1 MDQENQQPRPRVS
14 KSFIFSLILVA
25 AIIGLLAYFIFFS
38 GTNAKSISYTDFV
51 NHLYNGKV
59 NDVQLVQAET
69 VIKANGHYT
78 DVDSKGKTVK
88 ITFTTDIPVQ
98 MYDSD
103 NVWYVDINKDGTV
116 GPEEKI
122 NTSITQ
128 MIIDAQNANP
138 NMKVTVKDPYVVSWW
153 EQWGPT
159 IILIVGSGLITLFL
173 LSRMTATVGASNRQ
187 AMDFN
192 RSRARKAN
200 SKVKFADVAGAD
212 EEKAEMQELVY
223 YLKDP
228 RKYTK
233 FGAKLPKGVLLV
245 GPPGCGK
252 TLLAKAVAGE
262 AGVPF
267 FSISGSDFV
276 EMFVGVGAGRVRD
289 MFKTAKENAPCLV
302 FIDEIDAVGR
312 QRGAGLGGGNDE
324 REQTLNQLLVEM
336 DGFNDNSGIIV
347 IAATNRDDVLDP
359 ALLRAGRF
367 DRKITVSLPDVKG
380 REAIFKVHSRNKKVS
395 SEVNFE
401 NLSKRTVGF
410 SGADI
415 ENIMNEAAILAVR
428 ANKEEIT
435 IADIDEAIDRRFA
448 GPAKKSRSLT
458 EEEKWR
464 TAYHESGHA
473 IVGLKYP
480 HAGKVQKITIIPR
493 GNYGGWVL
501 ATPEK
506 DKFNLTKGELI
517 ADIVLDMGGRSAEEI
532 FCDDIDTGA
541 YADIKNATARARAMV
556 CEYGMS
562 DLGPIQYERDTG
574 SVFLGRDYTNTQKNF
589 SAETATKID
598 AEIRKIIDFA
608 HAEALRVIKENRA
621 DVELLAKTLVERE
634 QITAEEIEYLMEHR
648 HLKSD
653 EKKVVEP
660 LPEADATI
668 PEKEPIPTEDK
679 LIDKKE

>member
-1 MDQENQQPRPRVS
+1 MDEENNRPQGRIS
-14 KSFIFSLILVA
+14 RSFIFSILFVA
-25 AIIGLLAYFIFFS
+25 AIVALIIYFIFS
-38 GTNAKSISYTDFV
+38 NMSTVKSIQFDEFATY
-51 NHLYNGKV
+51 LAQGKV
-59 NDVQLVQAET
+59 NDVQLVQGET
-69 VIKANGHYT
+69 KITINGHYT
-78 DVDSKGKTVK
+78 KEDSTGKAVK
-88 ITFTTDIPVQ
+88 TAFTTGIPEE
-98 MYDSD
+98 MYNAELD
-103 NVWYVDINKDGTV
+103 WYIDINGDGVKETITKSV
-116 GPEEKI
+116 
-122 NTSITQ
+122 TQ
-128 MIIDAQNANP
+128 MIVDATKNNEP
-138 NMKVTVKDPYVVSWW
+138 GSTSNFVITVKDPYEVTWFDR
-153 EQWGPT
+153 WGPT
-159 IILIVGSGLITLFL
+159 IILIAASTLLLLFL
-173 LSRMTATVGASNRQ
+173 FSRMSSSVNSSNRQ
-187 AMDFN
+187 EMDFN
-192 RSRARKAN
+192 RSRARRVN
-200 SKVKFADVAGAD
+200 TSKIKFEDVAGAD
-212 EEKAEMQELVY
+212 EEKAEMEELVY
-223 YLKDP
+223 YLKEP
-228 RKYTK
+228 KKYTK
-233 FGAKLPKGVLLV
+233 LGAKLPKGVLLV

-276 EMFVGVGAGRVRD
+276 EMYVGVGAGRVRD
-289 MFKTAKENAPCLV
+289 MFRIAKENAPCLV

-380 REAIFKVHSRNKKVS
+380 REAIFKVHAKNKKVS
-395 SEVNFE
+395 PEVSFE

-415 ENIMNEAAILAVR
+415 ENIMNEAAILAIR
-428 ANKEEIT
+428 ENREEIT
-435 IADIDEAIDRRFA
+435 IRDIDEAIDRRFA
-448 GPAKKSRSLT
+448 GPAKKSRALT
-458 EEEKWR
+458 EQEKWR

-473 IVGLKYP
+473 IVGLRYP
-480 HAGKVQKITIIPR
+480 HANKVQKITIIPR

-506 DKFNLTKGELI
+506 DKYNLTKGELI

-608 HAEALRVIKENRA
+608 HEEAQRVIKENRE

-648 HLKSD
+648 HLKED
-653 EKKVVEP
+653 EKPAEEVTQPEAEEAKVEP
-660 LPEADATI
+660 
-668 PEKEPIPTEDK
+668 TETENK
-679 LIDKKE
+679 